1 MQPEVKKAGRTK
13 ALLVHFLSYKW
24 WFLGGAISLLVTNG
38 LGLMIPSYIGQA
50 IDTLR
55 TNSNPEETLSILV
68 SFGKTI
74 ILLAVVG
81 GIARVFSRIFIFN
94 AARSIEF
101 DIRNALFGKLAT
113 LGPRFFSSMSTGDI
127 TSRVT
132 NDVTYVRLLFAI
144 AFLHIINTS
153 FAYIIA
159 LNKMIH
165 LNLRLTIYVL
175 LTYPILLL
183 IVRRIV
189 LALHQQVIV
198 VQSHLSLLSTKIQEN
213 LSGIAVVQTYAIQD
227 RESADF
233 AELNDAFVGKN
244 LKLALI
250 RGGIGT
256 TMILLGSMGTAIV
269 LIFGSADVASGQV
282 PLGEFVEFN
291 AYVVALAF
299 PTMAM
304 GWVFSVWKRGVA
316 SFDRVDD
323 ILKRV
328 PEILESP
335 SPKSLPSSLEK
346 RGAIR
351 FEKVCFS
358 YEQGNEK
365 KDRNVTPHEG
375 KEVLHTLDFEI
386 PAGSTVAFVGRTG
399 SGKTS
404 IANLI
409 SRLYD
414 PSSGRIFI
422 DDLPLNELR
431 LREAR
436 SEIGMVP
443 QDPFL
448 FSMTIGEN
456 VRFGLDSLEHDAGLL
471 RDAPTH
477 SLIDDRTDLSQD
489 ERIDQA
495 LEIAGLN
502 FDIDTFPDG
511 KDTIVGERGVTL
523 SGGQKQRVTI
533 ARALLVDPRILILDD
548 ALSSIDTQTEKIILD
563 HLDKIM
569 ENRTSIIITHR
580 FNALS
585 RVDKIF
591 VIDEGKIVQE
601 GIHADLI
608 LEDGVYRELWE
619 HQQLSE
625 ELNK

>member
-1 MQPEVKKAGRTK
+1 
-13 ALLVHFLSYKW
+13 
-24 WFLGGAISLLVTNG
+24 
-38 LGLMIPSYIGQA
+38 MIPSYIGKA

-55 TNSNPEETLSILV
+55 HSTDSDATLSLLIG
-68 SFGKTI
+68 FGKTI
-74 ILLAVVG
+74 ILLAVFG
-81 GIARVFSRIFIFN
+81 GLARVFSRIFIFN
-94 AARSIEF
+94 AARAIEF
-101 DIRNALFGKLAT
+101 DIRNALFTQLAK
-113 LGPRFFSSMSTGDI
+113 LGPKFFSSMPTGDI

-153 FAYIIA
+153 VAYIIA
-159 LNKMIH
+159 LEKMFT
-165 LNLRLTIYVL
+165 LNTRLTIYVL

-183 IVRRIV
+183 IVRKIV
-189 LALHQQVIV
+189 LALHQQVII
-198 VQSHLSLLSTKIQEN
+198 VQSHLSSLSTKIQEN

-233 AELNDAFVGKN
+233 AEMNNAFVGKN

-250 RGGIGT
+250 RGGVGT
-256 TMILLGSMGTAIV
+256 TMIFLGSLGTAIV
-269 LIFGSADVASGQV
+269 LIFGSAAVANGEV

-291 AYVVALAF
+291 GYVVALAF

-304 GWVFSVWKRGVA
+304 GWVFSVWKRGIA

-323 ILKRV
+323 IFKRV
-328 PEILESP
+328 PEIAESEAP
-335 SPKSLPSSLEK
+335 LSLPKTDEK
-346 RGAIR
+346 RGGIR
-351 FEKVCFS
+351 FE
-358 YEQGNEK
+358 
-365 KDRNVTPHEG
+365 NVSFAYDKNNILKNLNIDIE
-375 KEVLHTLDFEI
+375 
-386 PAGSTVAFVGRTG
+386 AGSTVAFVGRTG
-399 SGKTS
+399 SGKTT

-409 SRLYD
+409 ARLYD
-414 PSSGRIFI
+414 PTEGEIFI
-422 DDLPLNELR
+422 DNLPLKDLR

-456 VRFGLDSLEHDAGLL
+456 VRFGIDSLEYDSKLL

-477 SLIDDRTDLSQD
+477 SLLDASAEVSQE

-502 FDIDTFPDG
+502 FDIDSFPKG

-533 ARALLVDPRILILDD
+533 ARALLVDPRILVLDD
-548 ALSSIDTQTEKIILD
+548 ALSSVDTQTEKIILD
-563 HLDKIM
+563 HLDVIM
-569 ENRTSIIITHR
+569 RDRTSIIITHR

-585 RVDKIF
+585 RADKIF
-591 VIDEGKIVQE
+591 VVDEGQIVQT
-601 GIHADLI
+601 GIHEELI
-608 LEDGVYRELWE
+608 QSKGVYRELWE

-625 ELNK
+625 ALEG